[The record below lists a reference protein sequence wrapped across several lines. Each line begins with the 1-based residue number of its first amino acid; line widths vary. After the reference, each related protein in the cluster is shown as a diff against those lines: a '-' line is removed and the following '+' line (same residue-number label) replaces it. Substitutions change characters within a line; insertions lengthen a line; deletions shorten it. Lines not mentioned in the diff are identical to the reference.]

1 MVNQNPGSCQSFR
14 AEIHFTQRGL
24 RSSQIGKALI
34 VHVCM
39 SDGLVQGGAPVDFDG
54 VAQSD
59 SRRNLSVQLHLPSEG
74 CRETVQKH
82 RAVGSGAIAQKVTRE
97 RGSGLGSWRK
107 LALRPSLRSRFERS
121 SRKKREAL
129 SHTARTL

>member
-14 AEIHFTQRGL
+14 AEIHALSKSL
-24 RSSQIGKALI
+24 RSSQIGKALS
-34 VHVCM
+34 VHGCM

-54 VAQSD
+54 VPQSD

-107 LALRPSLRSRFERS
+107 LALRPSLRSRFERQLE
-121 SRKKREAL
+121 RNRERL
-129 SHTARTL
+129 SPTARTL

>member
-1 MVNQNPGSCQSFR
+1 MVNQNPEICQSFR
-14 AEIHFTQRGL
+14 VEIHAPRKGL
-24 RSSQIGKALI
+24 RSSWIGKALS
-34 VHVCM
+34 VHGCKA
-39 SDGLVQGGAPVDFDG
+39 DGLVQGSAPVDFDG

-107 LALRPSLRSRFERS
+107 LALRPSLRSRFERQLE
-121 SRKKREAL
+121 RKRGRL
-129 SHTARTL
+129 SPTARTL